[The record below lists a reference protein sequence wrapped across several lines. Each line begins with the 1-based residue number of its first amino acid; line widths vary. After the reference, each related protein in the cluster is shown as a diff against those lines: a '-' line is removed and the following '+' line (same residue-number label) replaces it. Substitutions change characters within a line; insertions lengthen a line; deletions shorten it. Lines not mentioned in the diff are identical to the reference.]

1 MDTDGSQAAE
11 DGRDVTGAMVAVA
24 APAVFG
30 AEISA
35 RVDAEKNDLVA
46 HSLRFMGVEKRPVLL
61 LPREVFEACTTG
73 VCVFTSTLN
82 ATLCVG
88 YG

>member
-1 MDTDGSQAAE
+1 MDTDGSQTAE
-11 DGRDVTGAMVAVA
+11 DGRDVSGARVAVA

-35 RVDAEKNDLVA
+35 RVDAETIDLVA
-46 HSLRFMGVEKRPVLL
+46 HSLRVIGVEKRPVLL
-61 LPREVFEACTTG
+61 VLREVFEACTTG
-73 VCVFTSTLN
+73 VCVFTCTLN

-88 YG
+88 FG